1 MAASPSQRTLE
12 LLRKQGYM
20 AQVVEKRIPHRP
32 ISVDLFGCIDILA
45 VKPGSPVLGVQ
56 ATSRSNQSARF
67 KKSVALQELRTWLE
81 TGCEFQ
87 VWGWGLVGARGKRKT
102 WQPLINNVTLEDLP
116 PKGET

>member
-1 MAASPSQRTLE
+1 
-12 LLRKQGYM
+12 M
-20 AQVVEKRIPHRP
+20 AQVVEKRVPFRN
-32 ISVDLFGCIDILA
+32 VTQDLFGCIDILA

-67 KKSVALQELRTWLE
+67 KKSVALPELRTWLE

-102 WQPLINNVTLEDLP
+102 WQPLINNVILGDLP
-116 PKGET
+116 PKGEV